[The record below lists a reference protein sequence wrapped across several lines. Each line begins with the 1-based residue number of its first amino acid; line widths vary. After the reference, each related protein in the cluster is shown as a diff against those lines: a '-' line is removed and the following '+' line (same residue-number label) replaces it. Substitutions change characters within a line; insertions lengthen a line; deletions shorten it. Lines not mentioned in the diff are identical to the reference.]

1 MGKKPTSIGI
11 WYNLPSGGS
20 KRQVYYH
27 AKGLLERGYLVESY
41 RPPVPQSAYLDLAQ
55 LITETEIPLTYPEI
69 PNTRLLKK
77 IKAIYQNP
85 MNRQAAMESHCK
97 LVAERIKK
105 HDLLYANTCR
115 HFAASPIARYSTI
128 PSLLYLGEPCRPL
141 YEAQPRLAAALRT
154 LENNRN
160 LKRKLGDFVVDYCQN
175 HEVRYRITEERKSVD
190 AFDEI
195 LVNSVYSREAC
206 LKTYARDTR
215 VCYLGVDTTVF
226 YPLKLERQPF
236 FLGLGSFDRI
246 KNPMLAVEAIG
257 ASDYKNYPLVW
268 VCNFANPDYLADVQ
282 QKSEKLGVKLEIKE
296 MVTDEQL
303 LTLLN
308 TATALLYTSRLEPF
322 GLAALEASA
331 CGLPVLGAQEAGI
344 RETVVHGVNGLLALD
359 QEGFAVNINRICA
372 DSSLAAE
379 LGQGGL
385 QWVQSNWT
393 LDHCTDRIEA
403 EILRLLAK

>member
-20 KRQVYYH
+20 KRQVFYH
-27 AKGLLERGYLVESY
+27 AKGLLERGYSIEAY
-41 RPPVPQSAYLDLAQ
+41 RPPVPQSAYLDLSQ
-55 LITETEIPLTYPEI
+55 LVKETEIPLTYPEI

-77 IKAIYQNP
+77 IRAIYQNP
-85 MNRQAAMESHCK
+85 MDRQAAMEEHCK
-97 LVAERIKK
+97 RVAEQIKK
-105 HDLLYANTCR
+105 HDVLFANTCR
-115 HFAASPIARYSTI
+115 HFAASPLSRYSTI

-141 YEAQPRLAAALRT
+141 YEAQPRLATSLPQ
-154 LENNRN
+154 LEKNRN

-190 AFDEI
+190 AYDEI

-226 YPLKLERQPF
+226 YPLNLERQPF

-257 ASDYKNYPLVW
+257 ASKHRDYPLVW
-268 VCNFANPDYLADVQ
+268 VCNFANPDYLVDVR
-282 QKSEKLGVKLEIKE
+282 KRSEQLGVRLEVKE
-296 MVTDEQL
+296 MVTDQEL

-344 RETVVHGVNGLLALD
+344 RETVMDGVNGLLALD
-359 QEGFAVNINRICA
+359 SESFAENINRICA
-372 DSSLAAE
+372 ERNLSNDLS
-379 LGQGGL
+379 QGGL
-385 QWVQSNWT
+385 KWVQSNWT
-393 LDHCTDRIEA
+393 LEHCTDRIEA
-403 EILRLLAK
+403 EIVRLLAK